1 MSKHPFLSAAF
12 IGIAALALTASVA
25 NAATTVPAVKVA
37 SPVTKAPVV
46 ATPVVKA
53 PVVATKAP
61 ALAPASKAA
70 KAAGGIA
77 KKVKPVK
84 VGNFCKK
91 VLVGKTAVDGAGAT
105 VHCIANTKGQPVWT
119 V

>member
-1 MSKHPFLSAAF
+1 MSKHRFLRAAF
-12 IGIAALALTASVA
+12 IGIAALALTTSAA
-25 NAATTVPAVKVA
+25 NAATTVPAVKA
-37 SPVTKAPVV
+37 AAPVTKAPAVV
-46 ATPVVKA
+46 TPSVKA

-61 ALAPASKAA
+61 TLLPATKAA
-70 KAAGGIA
+70 TAAGGVM

-91 VLVGKTAVDGAGAT
+91 VLVGKTAIDGAGAS
-105 VHCIANTKGQPVWT
+105 VKCVANAKGQPVWT